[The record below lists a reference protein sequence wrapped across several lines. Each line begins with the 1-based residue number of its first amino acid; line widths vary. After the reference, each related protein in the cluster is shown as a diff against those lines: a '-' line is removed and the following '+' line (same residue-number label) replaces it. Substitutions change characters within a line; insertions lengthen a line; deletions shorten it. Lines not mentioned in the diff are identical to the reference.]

1 MSHTPSPEHD
11 FSPPPQGYGAQPGH
25 AAPAAPRGTAH
36 PYGAPSPGAPAA
48 PYGQT
53 TYGGH
58 TAGGPYTPAHPSSSA
73 PGGSDVGPK
82 SFVATWILA
91 LLLGWLGIDR
101 FYLGKVGTGILKLV
115 TFGGLGIWALV
126 DLIIVLC
133 GKTRD
138 SKGLRLHGYE
148 KAKILAWVI
157 TAAVIVFSLIVNAVN
172 GTTSSPGT
180 VNVAEDASQAEIADV
195 EAPEADEP
203 VGADEEPV
211 DEEPVEDEAVDEE
224 PAEAEPAA
232 APAEDAADQGG
243 SGGADASS
251 WAENSYGTFS
261 TVSESGSGDT
271 LITLPDGVS
280 AGMVTAEHSGS
291 SNFVINVLDSTN
303 QASGDLLV
311 NEIGSYSGT
320 TAYGLTGLS
329 DDATS
334 LEVTADG
341 SWTIEI
347 APLAEADQFEGSGS
361 GDGVFLYSGEAT
373 AMDASH
379 SGESNFT
386 VWQMSDGWMGSDLLI
401 NEIGSYSGTVP
412 LTAGPA
418 LIVITADGSWELAL
432 D

>member
-1 MSHTPSPEHD
+1 MSHTPSPEHE
-11 FSPPPQGYGAQPGH
+11 FPPPPQDYGAQPGY
-25 AAPAAPRGTAH
+25 A
-36 PYGAPSPGAPAA
+36 APAA
-48 PYGQT
+48 PYGAAQ
-53 TYGGH
+53 
-58 TAGGPYTPAHPSSSA
+58 PSGAPPHGA
-73 PGGSDVGPK
+73 PGGSDVGSK
-82 SFVATWILA
+82 SFVATWLLA

-101 FYLGKVGTGILKLV
+101 FYLGKVGTGILKLI

-138 SKGLRLHGYE
+138 AKGLRLHGYS

-157 TAAVIVFSLIVNAVN
+157 TAAVLVLSLIVNAVN

-180 VNVAEDASQAEIADV
+180 VNVAEDASQAEAADV

-203 VGADEEPV
+203 AGASSDDSSAEEV
-211 DEEPVEDEAVDEE
+211 IEDE
-224 PAEAEPAA
+224 PAEADPAA
-232 APAEDAADQGG
+232 ASADEAADEADT
-243 SGGADASS
+243 GGADASS
-251 WAENSYGTFS
+251 WAEGAHGTFS
-261 TVSESGSGDT
+261 AMSESGSGDT

-341 SWTIEI
+341 PWTIDI
-347 APLAEADQFEGSGS
+347 APLADAAEFEESGS
-361 GDGVFLYSGEAT
+361 GDGVFLYSGDAT
-373 AMDASH
+373 AVDASH
-379 SGESNFT
+379 SGESNFA

-432 D
+432 G

>member
-1 MSHTPSPEHD
+1 MSHTPSPDHAY
-11 FSPPPQGYGAQPGH
+11 PPPSPSYGSQPGH
-25 AAPAAPRGTAH
+25 TAPAAPHGGTH
-36 PYGAPSPGAPAA
+36 PYGAPSA

-53 TYGGH
+53 TYGSYAG
-58 TAGGPYTPAHPSSSA
+58 GGPYTAGQPSGSV
-73 PGGSDVGPK
+73 PGSSDVGPK

-133 GKTRD
+133 GRTRD

-148 KAKILAWVI
+148 KAKIIAWVI
-157 TAAVIVFSLIVNAVN
+157 TAAVVVLSLIVNAVN

-180 VNVAEDASQAEIADV
+180 VNVAEDASQAEVADV
-195 EAPEADEP
+195 EAPEADGP
-203 VGADEEPV
+203 AA
-211 DEEPVEDEAVDEE
+211 EEPVEEEA
-224 PAEAEPAA
+224 AEAEPVEADPAA
-232 APAEDAADQGG
+232 ASGEEAAAEADAAVEAD
-243 SGGADASS
+243 SGGADAAS
-251 WAENSYGTFS
+251 WAEGSYGTFS
-261 TVSESGSGDT
+261 AVSESGSGDT
-271 LITLPDGVS
+271 LITLPEGVS

-347 APLAEADQFEGSGS
+347 APLAEADDFEGSGS
-361 GDGVFLYSGEAT
+361 GDGVFLYSGEAA

-379 SGESNFT
+379 SGESNFA

-418 LIVITADGSWELAL
+418 LIAITADGSWEFSL